1 MKKLIPF
8 VLFAVFCL
16 CASLEADEIYQWV
29 DKNGVMHFTNQ
40 PPPPGA
46 KIVNQQQ
53 AIPYDEAADQR
64 NRQQEQEV
72 LEQQQSEQQQFE
84 QQQSQAD
91 QQAGNPQEAQGAPQV
106 QSEGSDS
113 DNAVEGVIVN
123 PYVRNR
129 EELRR
134 RYERRNPE
142 DEEIVTPRPRPYRTP
157 ERMR

>member
-1 MKKLIPF
+1 
-8 VLFAVFCL
+8 
-16 CASLEADEIYQWV
+16 
-29 DKNGVMHFTNQ
+29 MHFTNE

-53 AIPYDEAADQR
+53 AIPYDEAAAQR

-72 LEQQQSEQQQFE
+72 LEQQQQSEQQQFE
-84 QQQSQAD
+84 QQQSQAN
-91 QQAGNPQEAQGAPQV
+91 QQAGSPQEAPQV

-113 DNAVEGVIVN
+113 DNVVEGVIAD

-129 EELRR
+129 ELLRK
-134 RYERRNPE
+134 RYERRNRE
-142 DEEIVTPRPRPYRTP
+142 DEEIVTPLPRRNRMP